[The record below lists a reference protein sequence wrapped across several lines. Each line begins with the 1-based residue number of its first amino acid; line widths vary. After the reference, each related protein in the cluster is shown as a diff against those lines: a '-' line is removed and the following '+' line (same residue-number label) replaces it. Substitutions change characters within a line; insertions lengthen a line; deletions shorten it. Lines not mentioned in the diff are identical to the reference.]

1 MNKKIQYQRGF
12 GILEVLI
19 TAVLLIIITGSVIG
33 LNRLIVRNN
42 IVSVERTQA
51 YNLLRQEIENVITT
65 RNANWEDKI
74 SWDTDLIDNTTSST
88 IDGIDYTIATTVV
101 DVGDQFST
109 LVASEGDYL
118 QNQAKKFSI
127 VVSWSD
133 ASKEYSVS
141 DEIILTNWKPQ
152 L

>member
-1 MNKKIQYQRGF
+1 MKKTKYIKGF

-33 LNRLIVRNN
+33 LNRIIVRNN

-51 YNLLRQEIENVITT
+51 YNLLRSQIENIISQ
-65 RNANWEDKI
+65 RNNNWDNKVA
-74 SWDTDLIDNTTSST
+74 WDTGITETESKKTIDNIEYDIKT
-88 IDGIDYTIATTVV
+88 DVL

-109 LVASEGDYL
+109 LVDSESEYL
-118 QNQAKKFSI
+118 ANQAIKIRIMVK
-127 VVSWSD
+127 WLD
-133 ASKEYSVS
+133 ANKEYSVS